1 MGNLADKRRLREQAG
16 EKIHKGESVI
26 SEKDE
31 MMFIPFIQSG
41 NPDEARPWLY
51 KGYYRM
57 PDGAINMELKRMEGQ
72 IELKV
77 DSIDNYREYI
87 GEAVGGFV
95 KKIYEQSPHGAETI
109 SMDKHETEVDL
120 LKKEIIRLQLDAE
133 NANQVKEEAK
143 AVLEKMSE
151 QRGMTRE

>member
-1 MGNLADKRRLREQAG
+1 MGNLADSKREREKVG
-16 EKIHKGESVI
+16 KPIHHGDIGITS
-26 SEKDE
+26 KDE

-51 KGYYRM
+51 KGYYKM
-57 PDGAINMELKRMEGQ
+57 PDGAINMELKRMEGH
-72 IELKV
+72 IELKI
-77 DSIDNYREYI
+77 DSIDNYKDYI
-87 GEAVGGFV
+87 HEAVGGFV
-95 KKIYEQSPHGAETI
+95 KKIYEQSPHDAETI

>member
-16 EKIHKGESVI
+16 EKIYKGNTVI

-41 NPDEARPWLY
+41 NPDEERPWLY
-51 KGYYRM
+51 KGYYQM

-77 DSIDNYREYI
+77 ESIDNYKDYI
-87 GEAVGGFV
+87 GEAVSGFV
-95 KKIYEQSPHGAETI
+95 KKIYEQSPHDAKTI
-109 SMDKHETEVDL
+109 SMEKHETEVDL

-133 NANQVKEEAK
+133 NADQVKEEAK

-151 QRGMTRE
+151 QRGMTKE

>member
-1 MGNLADKRRLREQAG
+1 MGNLADKKRLRELAG
-16 EKIHKGESVI
+16 EKIYKGESVI

-51 KGYYRM
+51 KGYYKM

-95 KKIYEQSPHGAETI
+95 KKIYEQSPHDAKTI
-109 SMDKHETEVDL
+109 SMEKHETEVDL

-133 NANQVKEEAK
+133 NADQVKEEAK
-143 AVLEKMSE
+143 AVLEKMSK

>member
-77 DSIDNYREYI
+77 ESIDNYREYI
-87 GEAVGGFV
+87 GEAVSGFV
-95 KKIYEQSPHGAETI
+95 KKIYQQSPHDAKTI

-120 LKKEIIRLQLDAE
+120 LKKEIIRLKLDAE
-133 NANQVKEEAK
+133 NANQVSEEAK
-143 AVLEKMSE
+143 AVLERMTR
-151 QRGMTRE
+151 QRGMTKE

>member
-77 DSIDNYREYI
+77 ESIDNYREYI

>member
-1 MGNLADKRRLREQAG
+1 MGNLADKKRLREQAG

-77 DSIDNYREYI
+77 ESIDNYREYI

-95 KKIYEQSPHGAETI
+95 KKIYEQSPHDAETI

-133 NANQVKEEAK
+133 NATQVSEEAK
-143 AVLEKMSE
+143 AVLERMTR
-151 QRGMTRE
+151 QRGMTKE